1 MNPKDSGKMIQ
12 CKCPKEETLK
22 KHTNTRHNHLN
33 SDKTDER
40 KYCFHNCS
48 VSFKTKKSFK
58 KHEQTHSDKD
68 LVNCSECGYE
78 GISEK
83 D

>member
-1 MNPKDSGKMIQ
+1 MIQ
-12 CKCPKEETLK
+12 CKCPKE
-22 KHTNTRHNHLN
+22 KHSRSTQTQGTIILVVIRLMKENFG
-33 SDKTDER
+33 
-40 KYCFHNCS
+40 FHNCS